1 MGDVRAAP
9 KDSNDSLAEGILK
22 ALDLLD
28 QSFAQFP
35 ESRTKD
41 ECFDLLMQ
49 LRFKAR
55 EATKEFNDTGVNR
68 T

>member
-22 ALDLLD
+22 ALDLLG
-28 QSFAQFP
+28 QSFAQLP

-41 ECFDLLMQ
+41 ECFDLLMR
-49 LRFKAR
+49 LRFKAKQVR
-55 EATKEFNDTGVNR
+55 EEPAQQGTNR